1 MQPRKGR
8 RWRVS
13 RLGRAQEQGDST
25 SVRPARSLMHAMAVA
40 QGTEERGP
48 QNPTVSTSRPRHR
61 VPGGKESPQDWPQT
75 LPSLA
80 KGEGHMHSAGQGEG
94 ATPNSTTTR
103 HIWQAPFRLSRF
115 PACSLCGLHPEPL
128 CSWAETACAAD
139 SLHQSCAPS
148 MAGRVQRGS
157 LLTDRPR
164 PCPGHHSP
172 PLLRQVNNCCCF

>member
-1 MQPRKGR
+1 M
-8 RWRVS
+8 S

-48 QNPTVSTSRPRHR
+48 QNPTVSTSRPCHR

-94 ATPNSTTTR
+94 ATPNSTTIR
-103 HIWQAPFRLSRF
+103 HTWQAPFRLSRF
-115 PACSLCGLHPEPL
+115 PACGLCGLHPEPL

-148 MAGRVQRGS
+148 TAGRVQRGS